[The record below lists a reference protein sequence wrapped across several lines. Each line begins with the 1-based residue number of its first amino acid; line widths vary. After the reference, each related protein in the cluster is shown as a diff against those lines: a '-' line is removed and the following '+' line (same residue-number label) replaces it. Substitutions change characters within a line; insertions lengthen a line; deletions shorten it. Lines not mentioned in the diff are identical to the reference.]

1 MALLVD
7 KIRLALGGKKTVAT
21 SLTLILVTL
30 AGTFGLDIDPEVQ
43 KEIQIVLAA
52 LIAIFLRLGV
62 SAGKK

>member
-21 SLTLILVTL
+21 SVVLIIVTL
-30 AGTFGLDIDPEVQ
+30 AGMFGLDIDAELQ
-43 KEIQIVLAA
+43 KDIQVVLAS

-62 SAGKK
+62 KKTEK